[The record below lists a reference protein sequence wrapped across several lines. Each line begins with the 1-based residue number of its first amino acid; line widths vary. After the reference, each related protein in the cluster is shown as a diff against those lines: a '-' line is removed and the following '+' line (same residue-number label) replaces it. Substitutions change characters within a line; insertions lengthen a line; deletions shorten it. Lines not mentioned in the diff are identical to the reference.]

1 MIGIFSVMKSKSQIS
16 YLAELVE
23 PNTNL
28 NKPKSF
34 VVTNLTSSIT
44 STASIICIFWM
55 ISTFMLSPQGFVKN
69 CEKWSMGRHFCLDVK
84 LNL

>member
-44 STASIICIFWM
+44 STASIICIF
-55 ISTFMLSPQGFVKN
+55 
-69 CEKWSMGRHFCLDVK
+69 
-84 LNL
+84 